1 MEDRDLEDK
10 SQVGEKE
17 YSKLSFPRVIVNYYY
32 FLDLDPK
39 DLEYVQK

>member
-10 SQVGEKE
+10 SQIGEKK
-17 YSKLSFPRVIVNYYY
+17 YNRLSFPRVII
-32 FLDLDPK
+32 FLDSK

>member
-10 SQVGEKE
+10 SQIGEK
-17 YSKLSFPRVIVNYYY
+17 YNRLSFPRVII
-32 FLDLDPK
+32 FLDSK